1 MVFNTEPSEERHN
14 SLRFALKVIKKTYVL
29 SLFIIMF
36 YFSIAP
42 SIQIINICALII
54 ITPFTGSAKLISS
67 VYISK
72 TEAQDIKLSVSHS
85 QSTEAETGKSLS
97 LLTGW
102 LCSQNSISF
111 YYQIQ
116 NVEMWNST

>member
-1 MVFNTEPSEERHN
+1 MVFNIEPSEERHN
-14 SLRFALKVIKKTYVL
+14 SLKFALKVIKKTYVL
-29 SLFIIMF
+29 SLFIIML

-54 ITPFTGSAKLISS
+54 ITPFTGSAKLVSS

-72 TEAQDIKLSVSHS
+72 TETQDIKLSVSHS
-85 QSTEAETGKSLS
+85 QSTEAGTGKSLS

-111 YYQIQ
+111 YYQVQ